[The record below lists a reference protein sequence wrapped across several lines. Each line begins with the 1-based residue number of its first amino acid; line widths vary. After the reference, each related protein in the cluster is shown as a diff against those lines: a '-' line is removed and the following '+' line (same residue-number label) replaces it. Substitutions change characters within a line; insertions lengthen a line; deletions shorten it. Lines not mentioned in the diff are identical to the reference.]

1 VTFGNRMNLFFVER
15 VVGVCA
21 RYAGYVLLGVLVLGA
36 AAGYYTVTHFKMNTD
51 TESLISSDTAWRKRE
66 IAHNKAFPQQ
76 TNLIAIV
83 VDGVTPERAEEA
95 SSSLTA
101 ALATNPKLFPFVR
114 RPDAGPFF
122 AHNGLLFLP
131 QDQVEATTRQMIAAQ
146 AFLGA
151 LASDPSLRGIM
162 DSLSTALL
170 GVQHGQAKLEML
182 SAPLSA
188 FGATLGQVAAGQPA
202 YLSWRQLVMGG
213 AKPSLRETRHFII
226 VQPRLNYAAL
236 MPGKEAT
243 DEIRADAS
251 RLQLTPDHGVRVRL
265 TGQVPIEDEEF
276 ATLTENAGPMA
287 TLMIL
292 LIVVMLWV
300 AVRSFRLIFS
310 IMLTVLTGLFVTTAI
325 GLFIVGAFNVISVAF
340 VALFVGLGVDFGIQ
354 YCVRYR
360 AERHEQNNLDIA
372 LRRAGAGVG
381 GALTLAAAATAV
393 GFFSFLPTSYVGVA
407 ELGFIAG
414 VGMLVTFGLTITFL
428 PALLKILAPP
438 GEPAEIGYSSL
449 KPLDRYLTEHRR
461 FVMSIALG
469 VSLCGLA
476 TLPALKFDFNP
487 LDLRSPK
494 VESVSTALDLM
505 KHPETTPN
513 TVDVLAPDHA
523 AAVELA
529 AKLSKLPEVS
539 QVLTIDS
546 FVPQDQPPKLAAI
559 ADASSLL
566 DTTLE
571 PFLTKPPPTD
581 AETVASMQATAAQLR
596 SVAGSEKSK
605 AADDA
610 RHLAD
615 VLDQLAHGTLDLR
628 RRAEDALVPGL
639 QTMLAQAHDALEP
652 QPVTF
657 QSLPA
662 DLKQDW
668 VTSAGVYRIQV
679 SPKGNANDN
688 EVLKKF
694 TAAVRKV
701 APNATGTPISI
712 QEAGD
717 TIVHAFVE
725 AGVLSFIA
733 IVFIL
738 AIALRSV
745 FDLAMA
751 LAPLLLAGIL
761 TLATCVVIGEQL
773 NYANIIVLPLLLG
786 IGVAFDIYFVM
797 AWRAG
802 ARGLLQSPL
811 TRAVILSAG
820 TTASAFGSLWL
831 SSHPGTASTGKLL
844 AIALGWILASVLL
857 LLPSMLAHF
866 SPREGRYI
874 R

>member
-1 VTFGNRMNLFFVER
+1 VKFGTRMNLHFVER
-15 VVGVCA
+15 VVETCA
-21 RYAGYVLLGVLVLGA
+21 RYAAYIVLAVLVLGFG
-36 AAGYYTVTHFKMNTD
+36 AGYYTVTHFKMNSD

-66 IAHNKAFPQQ
+66 IAHDKAFPQQ
-76 TNLIAIV
+76 TKLIAIV
-83 VDGVTPERAEEA
+83 IDGVTPERAEEA
-95 SSSLTA
+95 ATSLTA
-101 ALATNPKLFPFVR
+101 ALAANPTLFPLVR
-114 RPDAGPFF
+114 RPDASPFF
-122 AHNGLLFLP
+122 QHDGLLFLP
-131 QDQVEATTRQMIAAQ
+131 PEQVAATTRQMIAAQ

-162 DSLSTALL
+162 NSLSTALL

-188 FGATLGQVAAGQPA
+188 FGTTLGQVVAGKPA

-213 AKPSLRETRHFII
+213 AKPSLRETRRFVL

-236 MPGKEAT
+236 MPGKQAT
-243 DEIRADAS
+243 DAIRAAAR

-265 TGQVPIEDEEF
+265 TGPVPISDEEF

-287 TLMIL
+287 GLMISI
-292 LIVVMLWV
+292 IVVMLWF

-310 IMLTVLTGLFVTTAI
+310 IMLTVLTGLLITTAV
-325 GLFIVGAFNVISVAF
+325 GLFFAGAFNVISVAF
-340 VALFVGLGVDFGIQ
+340 IALFVGLGIDFGIQ

-360 AERHEQNNLDIA
+360 AERHAQNNLTLA
-372 LRRAGAGVG
+372 LRQAGAGVG

-407 ELGFIAG
+407 ELGFVAG

-428 PALLKILAPP
+428 PALLKLLAPP
-438 GEPAEIGYSSL
+438 GEPAEIGWASL
-449 KPLDRYLTEHRR
+449 APWDRYLTEHRR
-461 FVMSIALG
+461 FVMSVALG
-469 VSLCGLA
+469 ISLCGLA

-505 KHPETTPN
+505 QNPETSPN

-523 AAVELA
+523 AELALA

-546 FVPQDQPPKLAAI
+546 FIPQDQAPKLAAI

-566 DTTLE
+566 DTTLD

-581 AETVASMQATAAQLR
+581 AETVASLQETASQLR
-596 SVAGSEKSK
+596 SVAASETSK
-605 AADDA
+605 PADDA
-610 RHLAD
+610 RRLAD
-615 VLDQLAHGTLDLR
+615 VLGALARGTPDLR
-628 RRAEDALVPGL
+628 RHAEEALVPGL
-639 QTMLAQAHDALEP
+639 QTMLSQAHDALSP
-652 QPVTF
+652 QAVTF

-668 VTSAGVYRIQV
+668 ITPAGAYRIQV
-679 SPKGNANDN
+679 TPSGNANDN
-688 EVLKKF
+688 DVLKKF
-694 TAAVRKV
+694 TAAVRRI
-701 APNATGTPISI
+701 APDATGTPISI
-712 QEAGD
+712 QEAGN
-717 TIVHAFVE
+717 TIVRAFVE

-733 IVFIL
+733 IVIIL
-738 AIALRSV
+738 GIALRSI
-745 FDLAMA
+745 FDLAMT

-761 TLATCVVIGEQL
+761 TLATCVLIGEQL

-802 ARGLLQSPL
+802 SRGLLQSPL

-866 SPREGRYI
+866 APQEGRY
-874 R
+874 RG

>member
-1 VTFGNRMNLFFVER
+1 VTFGVRMNLLFVER
-15 VVGVCA
+15 VVRTCA
-21 RYAGYVLLGVLVLGA
+21 RHAVRVVLVALVLGGA
-36 AAGYYTVTHFKMNTD
+36 CGYYTVKHFKMNTD

-66 IAHNKAFPQQ
+66 IAHNQAFPQQ

-83 VDGVTPERAEEA
+83 IDGVTPERAEEA
-95 SSSLTA
+95 ASSLMA
-101 ALATNPKLFPFVR
+101 ALGTNPKLFPYVH
-114 RPDAGPFF
+114 RPDGGPFF
-122 AHNGLLFLP
+122 QHNGLLFLP
-131 QDQVEATTRQMIAAQ
+131 RDQVDATTRQMIAAQ

-162 DSLSTALL
+162 ESLSTALL

-188 FGATLGQVAAGQPA
+188 FGTTLGQVVAGEPA

-213 AKPSLRETRHFII
+213 GRPSLRETRRFII

-243 DEIRADAS
+243 DVIRAAAR

-276 ATLTENAGPMA
+276 ATLTENAVPMA

-292 LIVVMLWV
+292 VIVTMLWV

-310 IMLTVLTGLFVTTAI
+310 IMLTVLTGLVITTAV
-325 GLFIVGAFNVISVAF
+325 GLFFVGAFNVISVAF
-340 VALFVGLGVDFGIQ
+340 IALFVGLGIDFGIQ

-360 AERHEQNNLDIA
+360 AERHEQNDLALA
-372 LRRAGAGVG
+372 LRQAGAGVG

-407 ELGFIAG
+407 ELGFVAG

-428 PALLKILAPP
+428 PALLKLLAPP
-438 GEPAEIGYSSL
+438 GEPAEIGYAAL
-449 KPLDRYLTEHRR
+449 KPWDRYLTDHRR
-461 FVMSIALG
+461 FVMSMALG

-476 TLPALKFDFNP
+476 ALPALKFDFNP

-505 KHPETTPN
+505 KNPETSPN
-513 TVDVLAPDHA
+513 TVDVLAPNHD

-539 QVLTIDS
+539 QVLTIDT
-546 FVPQDQPPKLAAI
+546 FIPQDQAPKLAAI

-566 DTTLE
+566 DTTLD

-581 AETVASMQATAAQLR
+581 AETVASMQATAGQLR
-596 SVAGSEKSK
+596 AAAGREKTK
-605 AADDA
+605 VADDA
-610 RHLAD
+610 RQLAD
-615 VLDQLAHGTLDLR
+615 VLDRLARGTPDMR
-628 RRAEDALVPGL
+628 RRAEEALVPGL
-639 QTMLAQAHDALEP
+639 QTMLAQAHNALEP

-668 VTSAGVYRIQV
+668 VTPAGAYRIQV
-679 SPKGNANDN
+679 SPKGDANDN
-688 EVLKKF
+688 DVLQKF
-694 TAAVRKV
+694 TAAVRKI
-701 APNATGTPISI
+701 APDATGTPISI
-712 QEAGD
+712 QEAGH
-717 TIVHAFVE
+717 TIVRAFVE

-745 FDLAMA
+745 FDLAMT
-751 LAPLLLAGIL
+751 LAPLILAGIL

-802 ARGLLQSPL
+802 SRGLLQSPL

-820 TTASAFGSLWL
+820 TTASAFGTLWL

-866 SPREGRYI
+866 SPREGRY
-874 R
+874 RG

>member
-1 VTFGNRMNLFFVER
+1 MNFGNRMNLHFVER
-15 VVGVCA
+15 VVEVCA
-21 RYAGYVLLGVLVLGA
+21 RYASIVVLAVLVLA
-36 AAGYYTVTHFKMNTD
+36 SAAGYYTVTHFKMNTD

-66 IAHNKAFPQQ
+66 ITHDKAFPQQ
-76 TNLIAIV
+76 TKLIAIV
-83 VDGVTPERAEEA
+83 IDGVTPERAEEA
-95 SSSLTA
+95 ATSLTA
-101 ALATNPKLFPFVR
+101 ALATNPTLFPFVH
-114 RPDAGPFF
+114 RPDGGPFF
-122 AHNGLLFLP
+122 AHDGLLFLP
-131 QDQVEATTRQMIAAQ
+131 TEQVEATTRQMIAAQ

-162 DSLSTALL
+162 NSLSTALM

-188 FGATLGQVAAGQPA
+188 FGTTLGEVADGKPA

-213 AKPSLRETRHFII
+213 GHPSLRETRRFVL

-236 MPGKEAT
+236 MPGKQAT
-243 DEIRADAS
+243 DAIRAAVR

-265 TGQVPIEDEEF
+265 TGPVPISDEEF

-287 TLMIL
+287 GLMIGI
-292 LIVVMLWV
+292 IVVMLWF

-310 IMLTVLTGLFVTTAI
+310 IMLTVLTGLLITTAV
-325 GLFIVGAFNVISVAF
+325 GLFFAGAFNVISVAF
-340 VALFVGLGVDFGIQ
+340 IALFVGLGIDFGIQ

-360 AERHEQNNLDIA
+360 AERHAQNDLTLA
-372 LRRAGAGVG
+372 LQQAGTGVG

-407 ELGFIAG
+407 ELGFVAG
-414 VGMLVTFGLTITFL
+414 VGMLVTFGLTISFL
-428 PALLKILAPP
+428 PALLKLLAPP
-438 GEPAEIGYSSL
+438 GEPAEIGWTSL
-449 KPLDRYLTEHRR
+449 KPWDRYLTEHRR
-461 FVMSIALG
+461 FVMSVALG

-505 KHPETTPN
+505 KNPDTSPN

-523 AAVELA
+523 TALVLA
-529 AKLSKLPEVS
+529 AKLAKLPEVS

-546 FVPQDQPPKLAAI
+546 FIPQDQAPKLAAI

-566 DTTLE
+566 DTTLD

-581 AETVASMQATAAQLR
+581 AETVSSMQETAGQLR
-596 SVAGSEKSK
+596 AVAGTENSPT
-605 AADDA
+605 ADDA
-610 RHLAD
+610 RRLAD
-615 VLDQLAHGTLDLR
+615 VLDRLARGTPDLR
-628 RRAEDALVPGL
+628 RHAEEALVPGL
-639 QTMLAQAHDALEP
+639 HTMLAQAHSALQP
-652 QPVTF
+652 QAVTL

-668 VTSAGVYRIQV
+668 VTPAGAYRIQV
-679 SPKGNANDN
+679 SPRGDANDN
-688 EVLKKF
+688 DVLKKF
-694 TAAVRKV
+694 TAAVRRI

-738 AIALRSV
+738 AFALRSA
-745 FDLAMA
+745 FDLAMT

-802 ARGLLQSPL
+802 SRGLLQSPL

-866 SPREGRYI
+866 APHEGRY
-874 R
+874 RG

>member
-1 VTFGNRMNLFFVER
+1 MNLNFVER
-15 VVGVCA
+15 VVGACA
-21 RYAGYVLLGVLVLGA
+21 RFAGVIVLGVLVLGCG
-36 AAGYYTVTHFKMNTD
+36 AGYYTVKHFRMNTD
-51 TESLISSDTAWRKRE
+51 TESLISRNMSWRQRE
-66 IAHNKAFPQQ
+66 IAHNKEFPQQ

-83 VDGVTPERAEEA
+83 IDGVTPERAEEA
-95 SSSLTA
+95 ASELTA
-101 ALATNPKLFPFVR
+101 ALETNPQLFPSVR

-122 AHNGLLFLP
+122 EHNGLLFLP
-131 QDQVEATTRQMIAAQ
+131 LNQVQATARQMIAAQ

-170 GVQHGQAKLEML
+170 GVQHGQAKLDML

-188 FGATLGQVAAGQPA
+188 FATTLDQVVAGKQA

-213 AKPSLRETRHFII
+213 HPSLRETRRFIE
-226 VQPRLNYAAL
+226 VQPRLNYDNL
-236 MPGKEAT
+236 MPGKQAT
-243 DEIRADAS
+243 DAIRAAA
-251 RLQLTPDHGVRVRL
+251 RQLQLTPDHGVLVRL
-265 TGQVPIEDEEF
+265 TGQVPIADEEF

-287 TLMIL
+287 ALMIL
-292 LIVVMLWV
+292 AIVIMLWL
-300 AVRSFRLIFS
+300 AVRSVRLIFS
-310 IMLTVLTGLFVTTAI
+310 IMLTVLTGLFITTAT
-325 GLFIVGAFNVISVAF
+325 GLFFVGAFNIISVAF

-360 AERHEQNNLDIA
+360 AERHAQNNLDLA

-407 ELGFIAG
+407 ELGFVAG

-428 PALLKILAPP
+428 PALLKLLAPP

-461 FVMSIALG
+461 FVMSVALG

-476 TLPALKFDFNP
+476 ALPALSFDFNP

-494 VESVSTALDLM
+494 VESVATALDLM
-505 KHPETTPN
+505 KNPETTPN

-523 AAVELA
+523 SAVSLA
-529 AKLSKLPEVS
+529 ARIAQLPQVA
-539 QVLTIDS
+539 QVLTVDTFI
-546 FVPQDQPPKLAAI
+546 PGDQPPKLAVI
-559 ADASSLL
+559 GDASSLL
-566 DTTLE
+566 DTTLD
-571 PFLTKPPPTD
+571 PFVTKPPPTD
-581 AETVASMQATAAQLR
+581 AETVASMQATSAQLR
-596 SVAGSEKSK
+596 AAAGNEKSQ
-605 AADDA
+605 AAGDA
-610 RHLAD
+610 RRLAD
-615 VLDQLAHGTLDLR
+615 VLDQLARGTPEMR
-628 RRAEDALVPGL
+628 SRAAAALVPGL
-639 QTMLAQAHDALEP
+639 HTMLTQAHNILEA

-657 QSLPA
+657 QSLPQ
-662 DLKQDW
+662 DLKRDW
-668 VTSAGVYRIQV
+668 ISPTGAYRIQV
-679 SPKGNANDN
+679 SPKGDANDN

-694 TAAVRKV
+694 TAAVRKI
-701 APNATGTPISI
+701 APSATGTPISI
-712 QEAGD
+712 QEAGH
-717 TIVHAFVE
+717 TIVQAFVE

-733 IVFIL
+733 IVFLL
-738 AIALRSV
+738 AYALKSF
-745 FDLAMA
+745 FDLAMT
-751 LAPLLLAGIL
+751 LAPLVLAGIL

-802 ARGLLQSPL
+802 SRGLLQSPL

-857 LLPSMLAHF
+857 LLPAMLAHF
-866 SPREGRYI
+866 APREGR
-874 R
+874 